1 MKRFTRRFL
10 FSALAAVPFIGKAL
24 GNRQSVPLRRR
35 NLPTEDFVYS
45 WLALE
50 VSKPAYRALVFRL
63 GVGDAEEWAAAAK
76 PFYKLGGIYHRHERY
91 FTFPS
96 GAKVFIATEYDTPDR
111 WMGFEFQS
119 MFIERTAIKYQEDRR
134 RISVILSSW
143 RTHRQDYL
151 PLRLLLGDQPFARW
165 CPALL
170 GNTYLKAK
178 RMGWRE
184 NRYWEVTSGDHTS
197 SWEAPWEFA

>member
-63 GVGDAEEWAAAAK
+63 GVVDTEEWVAAAK
-76 PFYKLGGIYHRHERY
+76 PFYELGGVYRSHERE

-96 GAKVFIATEYDTPDR
+96 GAKVFVAAEYDTPDK
-111 WMGFEFQS
+111 WMGCEFQS
-119 MFIERTAIKYQEDRR
+119 MFIERTAIKCQEDRR

-143 RTHRQDYL
+143 RTHNQDYL
-151 PLRLLLGDQPFARW
+151 PCRLLLGDQPFARW

-178 RMGWRE
+178 RIGWRG
-184 NRYWEVTSGDHTS
+184 NWYREVTVGDHMS
-197 SWEAPWEFA
+197 PWEATGKFA